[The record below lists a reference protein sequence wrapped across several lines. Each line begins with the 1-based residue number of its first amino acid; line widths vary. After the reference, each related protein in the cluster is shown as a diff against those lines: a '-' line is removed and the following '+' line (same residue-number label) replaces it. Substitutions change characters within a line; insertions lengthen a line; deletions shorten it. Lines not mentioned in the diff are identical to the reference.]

1 MGASTKAG
9 PSHPSPPM
17 RNSVMPRRKKF
28 GEYRTNPQ
36 PMTEKDHGSSMD
48 GQAKEF
54 FCKRGS
60 LARSEG
66 AVCTFAAVAVVM
78 RTTDKFGY
86 EAVGGDLV
94 SFLMLVA
101 VCWHIEGLVHQSPV
115 YRSGADPG
123 LLVGCTAV
131 PALVVALM
139 LRAPKDASQADLQS
153 ALFFLRLAV
162 SCSGMVVVEA
172 VMGDGRWGGKR
183 TCWRDEL
190 RPTLVVLTLGGIAAM
205 RFPMLA
211 WPVPLAALVVA
222 GVLMRALLRCSP
234 RSFTVGEAT
243 LISTGITL
251 LFVDWVAVLLSHA
264 GRRASMPLARQLLPV
279 DIAVEALLI
288 GTVVVM
294 TVMWPFVGGSEPP
307 GRPPHQPPEP
317 SPDPSH
323 THLLSDPLSTTS
335 HSCPSSTS
343 NNLPRIHEEASALSS
358 HKTAPQLLSG
368 GASGKGGGVGVGPS
382 TLYSGPSTPSPHLL
396 HRTSFFFVCLIA
408 TVGVVCLPPPSFLL
422 GTHFVVWVALHV
434 AETSSRAAL
443 LAYWLLVLGTVVV
456 YMALVFPRQRSALP
470 KTVVRKAYHILALLL
485 FVPGQLLQPE
495 TQRLAY
501 AAALALLCALLKVS
515 QPIKITVLTD

>member
-1 MGASTKAG
+1 M
-9 PSHPSPPM
+9 
-17 RNSVMPRRKKF
+17 
-28 GEYRTNPQ
+28 
-36 PMTEKDHGSSMD
+36 
-48 GQAKEF
+48 
-54 FCKRGS
+54 
-60 LARSEG
+60 
-66 AVCTFAAVAVVM
+66 
-78 RTTDKFGY
+78 
-86 EAVGGDLV
+86 
-94 SFLMLVA
+94 
-101 VCWHIEGLVHQSPV
+101 CWHIEGMVHQSPV

-294 TVMWPFVGGSEPP
+294 TVMWPFVGGNEPP

-323 THLLSDPLSTTS
+323 THLLSDALSTTS

-368 GASGKGGGVGVGPS
+368 GASGKGGGVGVAR
-382 TLYSGPSTPSPHLL
+382 STPSPHLL

-434 AETSSRAAL
+434 AETSSRGAL
-443 LAYWLLVLGTVVV
+443 LSYWLLVLGTVVV